1 MTWERLQQLGDIPCA
16 RDGHTLRSVKAGLS
30 FLLIIT
36 SIGIWIQLLPCHIMK
51 CSPQLGS
58 LLEYK
63 TVFLF
68 LFLILIQWLM
78 LMVWFNFFQLGLKT
92 RRFEKQ
98 LNWRKFEPQ
107 QRCNI
112 YTIQTICLWQLI
124 IIWLLLTLPS
134 ALGSVL
140 YLFGGSNYP
149 ESEECLEGL
158 YAYDIGKTLL

>member
-1 MTWERLQQLGDIPCA
+1 
-16 RDGHTLRSVKAGLS
+16 
-30 FLLIIT
+30 
-36 SIGIWIQLLPCHIMK
+36 
-51 CSPQLGS
+51 
-58 LLEYK
+58 
-63 TVFLF
+63 
-68 LFLILIQWLM
+68 
-78 LMVWFNFFQLGLKT
+78 MVWFNFFQLGLKT
-92 RRFEKQ
+92 RRSEKQ

-140 YLFGGSNYP
+140 YLLGGSNYP